1 MRFGEIRS
9 ILKGIP
15 YTRAER
21 GKKLYEH
28 ILSTRPAECLELGF
42 AHGVASCYIAAALH
56 ELGGGN
62 LTCVDLHSSVDMRPN
77 IEELLETAHLS
88 EFVTIHREKNSYTWF
103 LKKAIEQCSEKGHCT
118 PRYDFCFI
126 DGAKNWTIDGM
137 AFFCVDKLLRQ
148 NGWLLFDDY
157 RWRYR
162 DRSVS
167 VSDGIVIRDMSD
179 DQIDTPNIAL
189 VFNLLVI
196 QHAAYSKF
204 IIDEDWAWA
213 QKVAAPEKTVRIIAS
228 TSFRYRLLKKLRS
241 LAGLTGRRDPK

>member
-1 MRFGEIRS
+1 MKFGEIKGV
-9 ILKGIP
+9 LAGIP
-15 YTRAER
+15 YTRADR

-56 ELGGGN
+56 ELGQGK
-62 LTCVDLHSSVDMRPN
+62 LTCVDLQSSADLEPN
-77 IEELLETAHLS
+77 LEKLLETVRLS
-88 EFVTIHREKNSYTWF
+88 DFVTIHREQNSYTWF
-103 LKKAIEQCSEKGHCT
+103 LKKAIEQYSDNGHCT

-148 NGWLLFDDY
+148 NAWLLFDDY
-157 RWRYR
+157 RWSYR

-167 VSDGIVIRDMSD
+167 VSDGITIREMSD
-179 DQIDTPNIAL
+179 DQIDAPNIAL
-189 VFNLLVI
+189 IFHLLVM
-196 QHAAYSKF
+196 QHPAYSKF

-213 QKVAAPEKTVRIIAS
+213 QKVLAPEKAVRIIAS
-228 TSFRYRLLKKLRS
+228 TSFRYRVLKKLRS
-241 LAGLTGRRDPK
+241 LVGLVRPRSPA